1 MRRRKYRDERHSRR
15 NRLWLLRELEDSGVR
30 LPGRALAKPCDAG
43 PIAVTVIGLQ
53 PSASASLVRF
63 FPFPQFVE
71 RSERPSP

>member
-30 LPGRALAKPCDAG
+30 LSGRPSPRPRDEE
-43 PIAVTVIGLQ
+43 PIAVTITGPRPQ
-53 PSASASLVRF
+53 PADALARF